1 MDCPKFT
8 YHLTTEPRLR
18 CVYNAADEKNNRV
31 GYAIGGA
38 AGSMTGA
45 LLNGANFGQIMKA
58 GAIGAFWGG
67 LGAGV
72 SFGVGEF
79 SKHIDLLGKM
89 LAHGTTQG
97 AMTAAQGG
105 KFTHGF
111 FSGAFSAGLAPGVMN
126 KFGSPAG
133 RVLAS
138 SVIGGTASVLGGG
151 KFANGAVTGAYVM
164 LFNDMMHPKEKDKYK
179 YRFGATEVELD
190 AFKEYIAIVVS
201 ESSNNMEEAAAIGS
215 VIMNRLAH
223 KGKSLEGDFISYI
236 GGKRE
241 FDGIGSKSYNYIM
254 NSDWN
259 EICSSNNPYA
269 IRIGGAMMAVYDGVD
284 YSKGAYFWNR
294 SLPETGFNWRQY
306 QNGTYIIT
314 MTAGK
319 STFFRYSDSNKKWP

>member
-1 MDCPKFT
+1 MLASAVGIT
-8 YHLTTEPRLR
+8 VSALTGGASAPFWLA
-18 CVYNAADEKNNRV
+18 VVAGAL
-31 GYAIGGA
+31 GGA

-72 SFGVGEF
+72 SFGVGQF
-79 SKHIDLLGKM
+79 ADKIDLLGKM

-111 FSGAFSAGLAPGVMN
+111 FSGAFSAGLAPGVMK

-164 LFNDMMHPKEKDKYK
+164 LFNHMMHDGEGKKNKGERAPTSEYTLRDDDVDWNTLWEEFKTGTGPERSLFRNDHPMVQDLKKSWIATLGMAKFLSQGGDIPLIYWDAP
-179 YRFGATEVELD
+179 FGAVGAGLSLSMTEQ
-190 AFKEYIAIVVS
+190 F
-201 ESSNNMEEAAAIGS
+201 
-215 VIMNRLAH
+215 
-223 KGKSLEGDFISYI
+223 
-236 GGKRE
+236 
-241 FDGIGSKSYNYIM
+241 
-254 NSDWN
+254 
-259 EICSSNNPYA
+259 
-269 IRIGGAMMAVYDGVD
+269 IGGARISIRPVGNGY
-284 YSKGAYFWNR
+284 YFQIDNTTDR
-294 SLPETGFNWRQY
+294 HSLYLHFNVKNPVRVPGQTIPYGTTY
-306 QNGTYIIT
+306 QRYIWFQP
-314 MTAGK
+314 K
-319 STFFRYSDSNKKWP
+319 